1 MLLHT
6 DQVLDILRALAQE
19 ALSLLPLHSVSLSLA
34 IFGGATVAVL
44 NTLTAVTSPH
54 GGELFSALALR
65 VPGRL
70 VKAVDDIPKCRPFPG
85 VTRSRR

>member
-1 MLLHT
+1 VLLHT

-44 NTLTAVTSPH
+44 NTLTAVTSTF
-54 GGELFSALALR
+54 GGELFSALSLR
-65 VPGRL
+65 VPGQR
-70 VKAVDDIPKCRPFPG
+70 VKAVDGIPKCRPFPG